1 MPRFETGSSSCLV
14 RLHSHSECRRCQEV
28 CPADAISRNEDRTMR
43 VDQSACIGCGLCLSV
58 CPTGVFSVVGLDV
71 KSLLD
76 NIAAHVADGTVTLRC
91 ASTSP
96 AGSTPDSALE
106 LPCIGILDEDLI
118 MTLAAKGVRAL
129 DLRVGNCEACT
140 LHARKLIDTTLAE
153 VHKRWPNRLHVEIQQ
168 VPSDLDAD
176 FSAALD
182 GLIGPAQPATYDRR
196 DFLRGIVNRARDLA
210 SEPVSPPKAQWGSR
224 PLPTRISARREALL
238 AAIRDDDPVAFPL
251 TTIGESCD
259 GCQDAHSLCDRF
271 CPTGALRRIDSAAG
285 SEFVFLPEVC
295 ADCGQCAF
303 VCPQNAIHRQED
315 TTSRSPLTLKT
326 LEAGTCS
333 QCQRVATSLAGG
345 LCPECS
351 RRSEVRDMLVDWARE
366 PE

>member
-1 MPRFETGSSSCLV
+1 
-14 RLHSHSECRRCQEV
+14 
-28 CPADAISRNEDRTMR
+28 MR
-43 VDQSACIGCGLCLSV
+43 VDQQACIGCGLCLSV
-58 CPTGVFSVVGLDV
+58 CPTGVFSVVGLSV
-71 KSLLD
+71 ESLID
-76 NIAAHVADGTVTLRC
+76 DIVTRVAEGTVTLRC
-91 ASTSP
+91 ANVSP
-96 AGSTPDSALE
+96 PESTPDGELE

-153 VHKRWPNRLHVEIQQ
+153 VHKRWPDGLRTEIRQES
-168 VPSDLDAD
+168 SDLDAD

-196 DFLRGIVNRARDLA
+196 SFLRDIVNRARDLA
-210 SEPVSPPKAQWGSR
+210 SEPVAAPKVEWGSR
-224 PLPTRISARREALL
+224 PLPTRIAARRQALL

-251 TTIGESCD
+251 TAIGESCD

-271 CPTGALRRIDSAAG
+271 CPTGALRRIDSTAG
-285 SEFVFLPEVC
+285 SEFVFLPEAC

-303 VCPQNAIHRQED
+303 VCPQNAIHRQDD
-315 TTSRSPLTLKT
+315 TTSRGPIILKT

-333 QCQRVATSLAGG
+333 HCERIATSLVGG
-345 LCPECS
+345 LCPECA
-351 RRSEVRDMLVDWARE
+351 RRAEVRDMLVDWVRE
-366 PE
+366 PEQAAEQPPAG